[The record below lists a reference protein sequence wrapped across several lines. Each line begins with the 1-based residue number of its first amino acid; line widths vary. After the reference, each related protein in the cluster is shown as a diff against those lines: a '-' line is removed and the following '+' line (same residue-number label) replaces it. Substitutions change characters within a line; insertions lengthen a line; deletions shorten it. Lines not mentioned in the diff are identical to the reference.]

1 MSSVYIHIPYCR
13 HKCTYCDFHFSVQ
26 KRSLN
31 NVLDALIKEID
42 DRREYLDS
50 KNLES
55 IYFGGGT
62 PSILS
67 IKQLDVIFNRLSS
80 IYFWNKNTE
89 ITIECNPE
97 DLNKEFVQGLK
108 ELGFNRISLGIQSL
122 NDKVLQWMGRYHTV
136 EQSLQSIELLQK
148 IGIDNFSIDIIF
160 GLPFYDSEYILK
172 DLKFLVD
179 KFHPPHIS
187 AYQLTIEPK
196 TKLHHLVQ
204 KKKLIPA
211 DDEKMA
217 QEFLLIQEYLTKL
230 EYIHYE
236 VSNYAQKGFYSNHNS
251 AYWLQKKYIGIG
263 PSAHSYN
270 GIERRWN
277 ISNNYIY
284 AKNVLNGKIYWD
296 KEELSTEQL
305 YNEYIYTRL
314 RTMYGCDLNEIVRLF
329 GKKMKEDFLRN
340 YENYKEYFI
349 VKNQT
354 YCLVPN
360 KGYLIADK
368 IAVDFFVSYS

>member
-1 MSSVYIHIPYCR
+1 MSSVYIHIPYCH

-31 NVLDALIKEID
+31 TILDAIIKEID

-50 KNLES
+50 KKLES

-67 IKQLDVIFNRLSS
+67 IKQLETIFKQLSS
-80 IYFWNKNTE
+80 IYNWDKNAE

-97 DLNKEFVQGLK
+97 DLNKEYVQGLK

-122 NDKVLQWMGRYHTV
+122 NDTVLQWMGRHHTV
-136 EQSLQSIELLQK
+136 EQSLKSIELLQK
-148 IGIDNFSIDIIF
+148 MKIDNFSIDLIF
-160 GLPFYDSEYILK
+160 GLPFYDSEYLLK
-172 DLKFLVD
+172 DLKYLVN
-179 KFHPPHIS
+179 KFHPRHIS

-204 KKKLIPA
+204 KKNLIPA
-211 DDEKMA
+211 SDEKVA
-217 QEFLLIQEYLTKL
+217 KEFLLIQEYLTKNG
-230 EYIHYE
+230 YIHYE
-236 VSNYAQKGFYSNHNS
+236 VSNYAQEGFYSKHNS

-270 GIERRWN
+270 GKERRWN
-277 ISNNYIY
+277 IANNYIY
-284 AKNVLNGKIYWD
+284 AKNVLSGKTYSD
-296 KEELSTEQL
+296 KEDLSTKQL
-305 YNEYIYTRL
+305 YNEYVYTRL
-314 RTMYGCDLNEIVRLF
+314 RTIYGCDLKEIEHFF
-329 GKKMKEDFLRN
+329 GKKLKEDFLRN

-349 VKNQT
+349 VNNQN
-354 YCLVPN
+354 YCLIPN

-368 IAVDFFVSYS
+368 IAVDFFV

>member
-1 MSSVYIHIPYCR
+1 MSSVYIHIPYCH

-31 NVLDALIKEID
+31 TILDAIIKEID

-50 KNLES
+50 KKLES

-67 IKQLDVIFNRLSS
+67 IKQLETIFKQLSS
-80 IYFWNKNTE
+80 IYNWDKNAE

-97 DLNKEFVQGLK
+97 DLNKEYVQGLK

-122 NDKVLQWMGRYHTV
+122 NDTVLQWMGRHHTV
-136 EQSLQSIELLQK
+136 EQSLKSIELLQK
-148 IGIDNFSIDIIF
+148 MKIDNFSIDLIF
-160 GLPFYDSEYILK
+160 GLPFYDSEYLLR
-172 DLKFLVD
+172 DLKYLVN
-179 KFHPPHIS
+179 KFHPRHIS

-204 KKKLIPA
+204 KKNLIPA
-211 DDEKMA
+211 SDEKVA
-217 QEFLLIQEYLTKL
+217 KEFLLIQEYLTKNG
-230 EYIHYE
+230 YIHYE
-236 VSNYAQKGFYSNHNS
+236 VSNYAQEGFYSKHNS

-270 GIERRWN
+270 GKERRWN
-277 ISNNYIY
+277 IANNYIY
-284 AKNVLNGKIYWD
+284 AKNLLSGKTYSD
-296 KEELSTEQL
+296 KEDLSTKQL
-305 YNEYIYTRL
+305 YNEYVYTRL
-314 RTMYGCDLNEIVRLF
+314 RTIYGCDLKEIEHFF
-329 GKKMKEDFLRN
+329 GKKLKEDFLRN

-349 VKNQT
+349 VNNQN
-354 YCLVPN
+354 YCLIPN

-368 IAVDFFVSYS
+368 IAVDFFV

>member
-1 MSSVYIHIPYCR
+1 MSSVYIHIPYCH

-31 NVLDALIKEID
+31 TILDAIIKEID

-50 KNLES
+50 KKLES

-67 IKQLDVIFNRLSS
+67 IKQLETIFKQLSS
-80 IYFWNKNTE
+80 IYNWDKNAE

-97 DLNKEFVQGLK
+97 DLNKEYVQGLK

-122 NDKVLQWMGRYHTV
+122 NDTVLQWMGRHHTV
-136 EQSLQSIELLQK
+136 EQSLKSIELLQK
-148 IGIDNFSIDIIF
+148 MKIDNFSIDLIF
-160 GLPFYDSEYILK
+160 GLPFYDSEYLLK
-172 DLKFLVD
+172 DLKYLVN
-179 KFHPPHIS
+179 KFHPRHIS

-204 KKKLIPA
+204 KKNLIPA
-211 DDEKMA
+211 SDEKIA
-217 QEFLLIQEYLTKL
+217 KEFLLIQEYLTKNG
-230 EYIHYE
+230 YIHYE
-236 VSNYAQKGFYSNHNS
+236 VSNYAQEGFYSKHNS

-270 GIERRWN
+270 GKERRWN
-277 ISNNYIY
+277 IANNYIY
-284 AKNVLNGKIYWD
+284 AKNVLSGKTYSD
-296 KEELSTEQL
+296 KEDLSTKQL
-305 YNEYIYTRL
+305 YNEYVYTRL
-314 RTMYGCDLNEIVRLF
+314 RTIYGCDLKEIEHFF
-329 GKKMKEDFLRN
+329 GKKLKEDFLRN

-349 VKNQT
+349 VKNQN
-354 YCLVPN
+354 YCLIPN

-368 IAVDFFVSYS
+368 IAVDFFV

>member
-1 MSSVYIHIPYCR
+1 MSSVYIHIPYCH

-31 NVLDALIKEID
+31 TILDAIIKEID

-50 KNLES
+50 KKLES

-67 IKQLDVIFNRLSS
+67 IKQLETIFKQLSS
-80 IYFWNKNTE
+80 IYNWDKNAE

-97 DLNKEFVQGLK
+97 DLNKEYVQGLK

-122 NDKVLQWMGRYHTV
+122 NDTVLQWMGRHHTV
-136 EQSLQSIELLQK
+136 EQSLKSIELLQK
-148 IGIDNFSIDIIF
+148 MKIDNFSIDLIF
-160 GLPFYDSEYILK
+160 GLPFYDSEYLLR
-172 DLKFLVD
+172 DLKYLVN
-179 KFHPPHIS
+179 KFHPRHIS

-204 KKKLIPA
+204 KKNLIPA
-211 DDEKMA
+211 SDEKVA
-217 QEFLLIQEYLTKL
+217 KEFLLIQEYLTKNG
-230 EYIHYE
+230 YIHYE
-236 VSNYAQKGFYSNHNS
+236 VSNYAQEGFYSKHNS

-270 GIERRWN
+270 GKERRWN
-277 ISNNYIY
+277 IANNYIY
-284 AKNVLNGKIYWD
+284 AKNVLSGKTYSD
-296 KEELSTEQL
+296 KEDLSTKQL
-305 YNEYIYTRL
+305 YNEYVYTRL
-314 RTMYGCDLNEIVRLF
+314 RTIYGCDLKEIEHFF
-329 GKKMKEDFLRN
+329 GKKLKEDFLRN

-349 VKNQT
+349 VNNQN
-354 YCLVPN
+354 YCLIPN

-368 IAVDFFVSYS
+368 IAVDFFV